1 MSESVVLC
9 EGYHDRAFWAG
20 WLERL
25 GCTDPGQPPGSTRRI
40 PVTDP
45 WGTQVSGGQFAFRS
59 ASDKFV
65 RLVPCRGDARRVR
78 REARSRLDKERQRFQ
93 QQASTSRLT
102 RLVFNVDTDVN
113 VSDAS
118 LKTGFRLQDLR
129 SLVDELDPSAT
140 ENEQGDFLLF
150 EGRTTVSLVRWES
163 ADDAT
168 DGVPSQ
174 QSLERLVCGAVVAA
188 YPDRGPAVQNWL
200 DSRPGDPPTGPKEFA
215 WSHMAGWFAQQ
226 GCEAFFRVLW
236 QKEPEVANQ
245 LESRLRQ
252 SGAWRV
258 AEALAE

>member
-1 MSESVVLC
+1 M
-9 EGYHDRAFWAG
+9 
-20 WLERL
+20 
-25 GCTDPGQPPGSTRRI
+25 
-40 PVTDP
+40 P
-45 WGTQVSGGQFAFRS
+45 WPSQQY
-59 ASDKFV
+59 K
-65 RLVPCRGDARRVR
+65 LQRRVR
-78 REARSRLDKERQRFQ
+78 HPQQACTERFQ

-245 LESRLRQ
+245 LESRLCQ

-258 AEALAE
+258 AEAFAE